1 MLSLNPLFNVKI
13 CSMARPRKMDE
24 EKRDFTIRVRVTP
37 SEKKQ
42 LVKYAGQQ
50 GLTTSDFMRLRSISS
65 APLFRKATPERA
77 AFIKNLAELGKI
89 GSNVNQIA
97 RALNQSPE
105 AIVPSQLL
113 TNALHGIDTLT
124 HQLINLLANGH

>member
-1 MLSLNPLFNVKI
+1 
-13 CSMARPRKMDE
+13 MARPKKTGE

-37 SEKKQ
+37 AEKKQ
-42 LVKYAGQQ
+42 LVKSAQQQ
-50 GLTTSDFMRLRSISS
+50 GLTTSDFMRVKSISS
-65 APLFRKATPERA
+65 APLFKKATPERA

-97 RALNQSPE
+97 RALNQGQGATLPN
-105 AIVPSQLL
+105 QLL
-113 TNALHGIDTLT
+113 DNALHGIDTLT